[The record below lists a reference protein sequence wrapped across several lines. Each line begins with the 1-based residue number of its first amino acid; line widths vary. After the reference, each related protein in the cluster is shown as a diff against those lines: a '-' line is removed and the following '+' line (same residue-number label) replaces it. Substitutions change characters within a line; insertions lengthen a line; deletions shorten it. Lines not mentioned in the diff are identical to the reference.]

1 MKVLVIGAG
10 MYVTGRNNSGE
21 GTILASLA
29 QISKEIDIEVIDIV
43 ARNPK
48 NSAIVRNAA
57 DRINQ
62 KLGSHLHVFYH
73 PVASV
78 AEYLSANN
86 RYEAAIIAVPD
97 YLHFEIAKTVLE
109 YNIHCLMVKPL
120 TPVLEEAQEL
130 VRIQKER
137 GLYAAV
143 EFHKR
148 FDESNLLVKKI
159 ITDHAVGDVRY
170 FVINYSQR
178 ISIPLT
184 TFREWSAKTNI
195 FQYLGVHYVDLIYF
209 LTGARPSKV
218 MAIGTQGVLS
228 GHGLSTYD
236 SIHALIVWDGPDG
249 RPPFITSMNVGWIDP
264 KFTSAL
270 SDQSFILVG
279 SRGTI
284 KVDQKNRGIEL
295 VTEESGTCH
304 PNPYFSEYL
313 PTIDGGLEFQGYG
326 LKSIRQ
332 FIDDV
337 RLINTGKI
345 NPKELDSIRPSF
357 SQGLISTLVIDA
369 VNVSLSKSSEWI
381 DLHGLS

>member
-29 QISKEIDIEVIDIV
+29 QISREIDIEVIDIV

-48 NSAIVRNAA
+48 NSAIIRNAA

-62 KLGSHLHVFYH
+62 KLGSHLNVCYH

-78 AEYLSANN
+78 SEYLSANN

-97 YLHFEIAKTVLE
+97 HLHFEIAKTVLE
-109 YNIHCLMVKPL
+109 HNIHCLMVKPL

-148 FDESNLLVKKI
+148 FDESNLLVKKVI
-159 ITDHAVGDVRY
+159 IDHAVGDVRY

-178 ISIPLT
+178 ISIPLV

-228 GHGLSTYD
+228 GYGLSTYD

-295 VTEESGTCH
+295 VTDESGTRH

-337 RLINTGKI
+337 RLINAGKI